1 MVLCSTVCLFVCLLD
16 GLFVCLLPRSRS
28 ARAKRRSASPT
39 VIVHARA
46 RSHTRTHTPTRA
58 RARAHAHTHAR
69 TFTHAHTR
77 IHTGAHAR
85 APFAGNASGDDE
97 TVAKYLEIGEA
108 RPFVPFHPLTG
119 VRSAWA
125 FASASHPGLWV
136 RLFVCLIARLSVC
149 LFVRSFVC
157 PSVVWVCMFVCGP
170 QAIVDFLR
178 AKIAALKSPQQQRV
192 RLFIAEPRPRLFIA
206 APVCSRAYSQPRLF
220 RPTRF
225 VLCLFIAGP
234 GRPHACS

>member
-1 MVLCSTVCLFVCLLD
+1 M
-16 GLFVCLLPRSRS
+16 
-28 ARAKRRSASPT
+28 RAHSL
-39 VIVHARA
+39 
-46 RSHTRTHTPTRA
+46 SHTHTHSLT
-58 RARAHAHTHAR
+58 HTHAR
-69 TFTHAHTR
+69 TFTHAHTHIR
-77 IHTGAHAR
+77 TGAHAR

-157 PSVVWVCMFVCGP
+157 PSVVCLF
-170 QAIVDFLR
+170 
-178 AKIAALKSPQQQRV
+178 V
-192 RLFIAEPRPRLFIA
+192 RLFVCLFVCLSVRSANLRSGFCVCLWTAGHRRVPPREDRRAQVAAAAARAPICGRAYFVA
-206 APVCSRAYSQPRLF
+206 APIL
-220 RPTRF
+220 
-225 VLCLFIAGP
+225 
-234 GRPHACS
+234 